1 VDTLLSFA
9 ESPLHHAKPPLGR
22 VAAILVVHQ
31 IGIPCDLD
39 AISAIARQHGLPLV
53 EDAACAI
60 GSRYRGTRIGAPRG
74 DIACF
79 SFHPRKVIT
88 TGDGG
93 MLTTARA
100 DLDQRVRLLRQH
112 GMQPPPA
119 GSFFEG
125 YAATAYNY
133 RLTDVQAAIGSEQ
146 LKKLDEI
153 VCQRR
158 ERVDCYR
165 RELGDHP
172 AFRIPKEAE
181 TVFSN
186 WQSLPLE
193 FDSAAIDQV
202 ALLTHLQASGVA
214 SKPGIMNAHE
224 EAPYRGLWRLPES
237 ERKRRSTIF
246 IPLFHDLGDEA
257 IRQVVD
263 ALKSFLARP

>member
-1 VDTLLSFA
+1 
-9 ESPLHHAKPPLGR
+9 
-22 VAAILVVHQ
+22 VHQ

-39 AISAIARQHGLPLV
+39 AISVIARQHGLPLV

-60 GSRYRGTRIGAPRG
+60 GSRWRGTPIGAPHG

-93 MLTTARA
+93 MLTTASA

-112 GMQPPPA
+112 GMRPAPA
-119 GSFFEG
+119 GGFFES
-125 YAATAYNY
+125 YSTTAYNY
-133 RLTDVQAAIGSEQ
+133 RLTDVQAAIGSTQ

-153 VCQRR
+153 VDMRR
-158 ERVDCYR
+158 ERVTCYR
-165 RELGDHP
+165 RELGEHA
-172 AFRIPKEAE
+172 AFQIPLEAE
-181 TVFSN
+181 MVFSN

-193 FDSAAIDQV
+193 FDNSAIDQV
-202 ALLTHLQASGVA
+202 TLLTHLHAAGVA

-224 EAPYRGLWRLPES
+224 ETPYSGVWSLPES

-246 IPLFHDLGDEA
+246 LPLFHDLGDEA

-263 ALKSFLARP
+263 ALKSFQAQP